1 MPPNVARIA
10 PEEVKAR
17 LDRGE
22 NILFLDTRSAE
33 AWAKSDLRISGSVRL
48 LSREVGNH
56 LRVLPRDRTF
66 VTYCT

>member
-22 NILFLDTRSAE
+22 NILFLDTRSPQ
-33 AWAKSDLRISGSVRL
+33 AWADGTSKMPGAIRL
-48 LSREVGNH
+48 LASEVGNH
-56 LRVLPRDRTF
+56 LRELPRDRTI
-66 VTYCT
+66 VAYCT